1 MGRDLVNKNSFP
13 PPLESLLCSYCFN
26 RIKKGKAFGW
36 KIFFLFD
43 AQSFFLLLL
52 LFFFA
57 VNMRVLGRVFFM
69 SDVCVCGI
77 LMSLHNN
84 DGDGYD
90 DAEGS

>member
-1 MGRDLVNKNSFP
+1 MEDFFFYLMHRV
-13 PPLESLLCSYCFN
+13 
-26 RIKKGKAFGW
+26 
-36 KIFFLFD
+36 FFLLL
-43 AQSFFLLLL
+43 FLLLL
-52 LFFFA
+52 LLLLFFA

-77 LMSLHNN
+77 LISLHNN

>member
-1 MGRDLVNKNSFP
+1 MVGRFFFYLMHRV
-13 PPLESLLCSYCFN
+13 
-26 RIKKGKAFGW
+26 
-36 KIFFLFD
+36 FLFV
-43 AQSFFLLLL
+43 FLLL

-57 VNMRVLGRVFFM
+57 VNMRALGRVFFM

-77 LMSLHNN
+77 LVSLHNN

>member
-1 MGRDLVNKNSFP
+1 M
-13 PPLESLLCSYCFN
+13 
-26 RIKKGKAFGW
+26 
-36 KIFFLFD
+36 FFVVVVVVV
-43 AQSFFLLLL
+43 
-52 LFFFA
+52 FFFA
-57 VNMRVLGRVFFM
+57 VNVRVLGRVFFM

>member
-1 MGRDLVNKNSFP
+1 MVYVDTNSSP
-13 PPLESLLCSYCFN
+13 SPLEKGL
-26 RIKKGKAFGW
+26 RKKR
-36 KIFFLFD
+36 FFFYLMHRV
-43 AQSFFLLLL
+43 FFS
-52 LFFFA
+52 FA

>member
-1 MGRDLVNKNSFP
+1 MVGR
-13 PPLESLLCSYCFN
+13 
-26 RIKKGKAFGW
+26 
-36 KIFFLFD
+36 FFFYLMHRV
-43 AQSFFLLLL
+43 FFLLLL
-52 LFFFA
+52 LFFVVVVVFLA

-84 DGDGYD
+84 NGDGYD

>member
-1 MGRDLVNKNSFP
+1 MVGRFFFYLMHRVFF
-13 PPLESLLCSYCFN
+13 CF
-26 RIKKGKAFGW
+26 
-36 KIFFLFD
+36 FFFVVVVVV
-43 AQSFFLLLL
+43 
-52 LFFFA
+52 FFA
-57 VNMRVLGRVFFM
+57 VNVRVLGRVFFM